1 MRAKFALISVYHFY
15 MAMNSGRGGRRQNAG
30 RKTEVPGE
38 VMERRT
44 VMLDDTTRRKLIVL
58 GDGNL
63 SRGIRRAAGVAYER
77 YQRQK

>member
-1 MRAKFALISVYHFY
+1 

-38 VMERRT
+38 VMERHN
-44 VMLDDTTRRKLIVL
+44 VMLDDTTRRKLLVL

-63 SRGIRRAAGVAYER
+63 SRGIRRAACVAFER